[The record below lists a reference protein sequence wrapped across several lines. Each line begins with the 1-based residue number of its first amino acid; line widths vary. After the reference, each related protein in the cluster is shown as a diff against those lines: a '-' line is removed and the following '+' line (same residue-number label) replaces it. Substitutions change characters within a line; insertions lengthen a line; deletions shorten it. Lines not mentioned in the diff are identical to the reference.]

1 MIDVQEAGLERHV
14 TREGSSRWTVR
25 AKREITYD
33 VIVSRQLFSVGN
45 PTLATMGD
53 VPAALPGSRRFVV
66 IDAAIDKLYG
76 VEIRRYFQYHD
87 VTPIYHVLEAHEVVK
102 NWKSVETV
110 INAMATAG
118 IDRRREPVIGIGGG
132 TLLDIVGFA
141 ASIYRRNTPYIRIPT
156 ALIGIVD
163 AGIGIKTGV
172 NFGLGKNRIGT
183 YAAPV
188 VSYLDQS
195 FLCTLDRRHVANG
208 IAEIL
213 KMALIRSADLMS
225 LLERHGKAVLN
236 ADLGRTDQTLTV
248 ETNKIITMAVQL
260 MLKELQPNLWE
271 ANLERCVDYGH
282 TFSPMIEMR
291 ALPELLHGEAVNIDM
306 ALSSVISF
314 NRGLMSRLDL
324 DRIFNVMRG
333 FELPTWNSLLEKP
346 KVLNEALTDTLRHRG
361 GKQRIPLPVG
371 IGEYTFINDLTED
384 ELASSVAQLKV
395 ISNTSESES
404 TGLRPWQKTQG

>member
-1 MIDVQEAGLERHV
+1 M
-14 TREGSSRWTVR
+14 
-25 AKREITYD
+25 
-33 VIVSRQLFSVGN
+33 
-45 PTLATMGD
+45 
-53 VPAALPGSRRFVV
+53 AA
-66 IDAAIDKLYG
+66 
-76 VEIRRYFQYHD
+76 
-87 VTPIYHVLEAHEVVK
+87 
-102 NWKSVETV
+102 
-110 INAMATAG
+110 AG

-156 ALIGIVD
+156 TLIGIVD

-213 KMALIRSADLMS
+213 KMALIRSADMMS

-236 ADLGRTDQTLTV
+236 ADLDRTDQTLTV

-282 TFSPMIEMR
+282 TFSPTIEMR

-324 DRIFNVMRG
+324 DRIFNIMRG